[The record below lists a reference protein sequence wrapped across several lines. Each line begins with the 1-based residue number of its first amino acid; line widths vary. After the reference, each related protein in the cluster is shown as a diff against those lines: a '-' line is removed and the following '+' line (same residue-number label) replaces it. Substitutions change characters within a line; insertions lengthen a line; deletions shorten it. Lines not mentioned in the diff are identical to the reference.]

1 MSRPKPEPGEYLV
14 DLRYAALNKRDDW
27 ILKGKYPGIKS
38 SVILGSD
45 GMGYRSENGDR
56 VMINPGNRW
65 GDDER
70 VQSSDFYIT
79 GMPHDGTFAQQISV
93 AGSHLFPVPEYLSD
107 EEAAALP
114 LTGLTAFRAL
124 FSRGKLGAGEKI
136 LIAGAGGGVS
146 TIAIKMALA
155 AGAEVYVN
163 SSSDEKIRKV
173 LSWGCREGWNYKE
186 NPEWAE
192 DCVKRTGG
200 MEMVLDGAGGSTISD
215 YIHILCPGGRLV
227 FYGATLGPWEEVHAA
242 KIYYRQIDLRGSTMG
257 SSADFKNMLGFVTR
271 HKIRPHIDRIFELND
286 INDAFARLNDPV
298 SFGKI
303 VIKIPDS

>member
-1 MSRPKPEPGEYLV
+1 MSRPKPKSDEYLV

-45 GMGYRSENGDR
+45 GMGYRAENGHR
-56 VMINPGNRW
+56 VMINPGNHW

-79 GMPHDGTFAQQISV
+79 GMPHDGTFAQQIAV
-93 AGSHLFPVPEYLSD
+93 AGSHLFSVPEYLSD
-107 EEAAALP
+107 EEAGALP

-124 FSRGKLGAGEKI
+124 FSRGQLAGGEKI

-146 TIAIKMALA
+146 SIAIKMAIA

-163 SSSDEKIRKV
+163 SSSDEKIKKV

-186 NPEWAE
+186 NPKWAV
-192 DCVKRTGG
+192 DCMHHTGG
-200 MEMVLDGAGGSTISD
+200 MDIVLDGAGGHTISD
-215 YIHILCPGGRLV
+215 YIDILSPGGRLV
-227 FYGATLGPWEEVHAA
+227 FYGASLGPWEEVHVA
-242 KIYYRQIDLRGSTMG
+242 KLYYRQIDLRGSTMG
-257 SSADFKNMLGFVTR
+257 SNTDFEKMLEFVTQ
-271 HKIRPHIDRIFELND
+271 HKIRPHIDRIFDLKD
-286 INDAFARLNDPV
+286 INDAFTRLNDPE